1 MFRNEAIQIQ
11 RKVGKQLNKVTAAG
25 LLIAL
30 GIIYGDIGTSP
41 LYVFSAIIN
50 GRVISEELILG
61 GISCIIWTL
70 TLQTTLKYVILTLQ
84 ADNKGEGGIF
94 SLYTLVRRR
103 RKWLVVPAMIGGAA
117 LLSEGIITPPISV
130 TSAVEGLTQLPRLAG
145 ITEMQIVSIVLCI
158 IAVLF
163 FMQQFGTA
171 SIGKMF
177 GPIMFI
183 WFGMLAV
190 LGVFNIVDDWS
201 VLKAF
206 NPVYAIRLLVQYPG
220 GFWLLGAVFL
230 CTTGA
235 EALYSDLGHCG
246 RKNIRVTWI
255 WVKLSLILN
264 YLGQGAYLLQLKGKM
279 FANSSLM
286 KDTSFLSA
294 NPDVELLRNPFFAVM
309 PNSFLLIG
317 IIIATA
323 AAIVASQ
330 AMISGSFTLISV
342 AMRLNLWPKFKI
354 VYPTEERGQL
364 FIPAINALLFVG
376 CCCIVLYFRNSGSM
390 EAAYGLA
397 ITLCMFATSI
407 LFANYL
413 VLHRVKS
420 VLIYLY
426 LIVYITIE
434 SSFLVANLEKF
445 PHGGFATLIVGGVFF
460 IIMYVWHKSRK
471 IKNRYVEFARLENY
485 LPVLQELSNDQT
497 INKYA
502 THLVYLSSANNFKEI
517 EYKIIHSILN
527 KKPKR
532 ADIYWFVHVDT
543 LDDPYT
549 SEYEV
554 QTIIPNE
561 VIRVEFR
568 LGFRQQPKIN
578 LMFRKVVEDMV
589 ANKEV
594 NITSR
599 YESLA
604 RNNIAGDFEFIVM
617 EKFLSQDNELPFF
630 ERLVMKL
637 YFWLKHI
644 SLSEEKGFG
653 LDASNVTVEKFPLV
667 VAPVKSL
674 KLKRILREEE

>member
-1 MFRNEAIQIQ
+1 MS
-11 RKVGKQLNKVTAAG
+11 KQLNKVTGAG

-50 GRVISEELILG
+50 GRVISEDLILG

-70 TLQTTLKYVILTLQ
+70 TLQTTVKYVILTLQ
-84 ADNKGEGGIF
+84 ADNRGEGGIF

-103 RKWLVVPAMIGGAA
+103 RKWLVAPAMIGGAA
-117 LLSEGIITPPISV
+117 LLADGMITPPISV
-130 TSAVEGLTQLPRLAG
+130 TSAVEGLTQLPRFAA
-145 ITEMQIVSIVLCI
+145 ITEMQIVYIVLGI

-171 SIGKMF
+171 SIGRMF
-177 GPIMFI
+177 GPIMLV
-183 WFGMLAV
+183 WFSMIAI
-190 LGVFNIVDDWS
+190 LGIINLSSDWS

-206 NPVYAIRLLVQYPG
+206 SPHYAIKLLTTYPK
-220 GFWLLGAVFL
+220 GFWILGAVFL

-235 EALYSDLGHCG
+235 EALYSDMGHCG
-246 RKNIRVTWI
+246 KNNIRFSWI
-255 WVKLSLILN
+255 GVKVCLIFS
-264 YLGQGAYLLQLKGKM
+264 YLGQGAYLLVQEGRL
-279 FANSSLM
+279 FANTGLM
-286 KDTSFLSA
+286 KDAAFVAAHPTA
-294 NPDVELLRNPFFAVM
+294 EALRNPFFAVM
-309 PNSFLLIG
+309 PDSFLIIG

-323 AAIVASQ
+323 AAIIASQ
-330 AMISGSFTLISV
+330 ALISGSFTLISE

-364 FIPAINALLFVG
+364 FIPAINFLLFVG
-376 CCCIVLYFRNSGSM
+376 CCGIVLYFKNSGNM
-390 EAAYGLA
+390 EGAYGLA
-397 ITLCMFATSI
+397 ITLCMIATSI

-413 VLHRVKS
+413 VLHRIKS
-420 VLIYLY
+420 FWIYLY
-426 LIVYITIE
+426 LIVYFSIE
-434 SSFLVANLEKF
+434 FGFLFANLDKF
-445 PHGGFATLIVGGVFF
+445 PHGGYVTLVIGGVLFLV
-460 IIMYVWHKSRK
+460 MYVWFKSRK
-471 IKNRYVEFARLENY
+471 IKNRYVEFARLDNY
-485 LPVLQELSNDQT
+485 LPVLQELSNDQS

-502 THLVYLSSANNFKEI
+502 THLVYLSSANNPKEI

-543 LDDPYT
+543 MDDPYT
-549 SEYEV
+549 CEYEV

-568 LGFRQQPKIN
+568 LGFRVQPKIN

-589 ANKEV
+589 SNKEV

-599 YESLA
+599 YESLQ

-617 EKFLSQDNELPFF
+617 EKFLSQDNELPFW
-630 ERLVMKL
+630 ERVVMKL
-637 YFWLKHI
+637 YFWLKEI
-644 SLSEEKGFG
+644 SLSEEKGFS

-674 KLKRILREEE
+674 KLKRIIQDEE

>member
-1 MFRNEAIQIQ
+1 MN
-11 RKVGKQLNKVTAAG
+11 KQLNKVTGAG
-25 LLIAL
+25 LLIAM

-41 LYVFSAIIN
+41 LYVFSSIIN
-50 GRVISEELILG
+50 GRVISEDLIFG

-70 TLQTTLKYVILTLQ
+70 TLQTTVKYVILTLQ
-84 ADNKGEGGIF
+84 ADNRGEGGIF

-103 RKWLVVPAMIGGAA
+103 KKWLVVPAMVGGAA

-130 TSAVEGLTQLPRLAG
+130 TSAIEGLAQLPRFAA
-145 ITEMQIVSIVLCI
+145 ISEMQIVYIVLGI
-158 IAVLF
+158 LAFLF

-171 SIGKMF
+171 SIGKLF

-183 WFGMLAV
+183 WFAMLAV
-190 LGVFNIVDDWS
+190 LGVYNIIDDWS
-201 VLKAF
+201 IFKAF
-206 NPVYAIRLLVQYPG
+206 NPSYAINLLINYPK

-246 RKNIRVTWI
+246 RQNIRITWI
-255 WVKLSLILN
+255 WVKIALVLN
-264 YLGQGAYLLQLKGKM
+264 YLGQGAFLLGQQGKI
-279 FANSSLM
+279 FANASLI
-286 KDTSFLSA
+286 KDVSFISLHPNA
-294 NPDVELLRNPFFAVM
+294 ELLRNPFFAMM
-309 PNSFLLIG
+309 PDAFVLFG

-330 AMISGSFTLISV
+330 AMISGSFTLVSV
-342 AMRLNLWPKFKI
+342 AMRLNLWPKFRI
-354 VYPTEERGQL
+354 NYPTEERGQL
-364 FIPAINALLFVG
+364 FIPAINGILFVG
-376 CCCIVLYFRNSGSM
+376 CCCIVMYFRSSSNM

-407 LFANYL
+407 LFANFL
-413 VLHRVKS
+413 VLKRVKPIW
-420 VLIYLY
+420 IYLY
-426 LIVYITIE
+426 LGVYSIIE
-434 SSFLVANLEKF
+434 FSFLVANLEKF
-445 PHGGFATLIVGGVFF
+445 PHGGFATFVLGGIFALV
-460 IIMYVWHKSRK
+460 MYVWFKSRK
-471 IKNRYVEFARLENY
+471 IKNRYVEFARLDNY
-485 LPVLQELSNDQT
+485 LPVLQELSNDQS

-502 THLVYLSSANNFKEI
+502 THLVYLSSANNPKEI

-543 LDDPYT
+543 MDDPYT
-549 SEYEV
+549 CEYEV
-554 QTIIPNE
+554 HTIIPNE

-568 LGFRQQPKIN
+568 LGFRVQPKIN

-599 YESLA
+599 YESLQ

-617 EKFLSQDNELPFF
+617 EKFLSQDNELPFW
-630 ERLVMKL
+630 ERVVMKL
-637 YFWLKHI
+637 YFWLKEI
-644 SLSEEKGFG
+644 SLSEEKGFS

-674 KLKRILREEE
+674 KLKRIIQDEE